1 MATTGVMNGTK
12 LRLYVDLANGTSYT
26 AIGNSTDVTLNFTH
40 SPRETTNQDSGG
52 HATFLEGKRVKT
64 ISFSGLHSE
73 DGTNDFKAWYDN
85 LDGNTYRGQC
95 AVRVATATSGDTT
108 YTYTGWITSLTL
120 NSGGPEANA
129 TFSGE
134 IQVTGQ
140 GATGTV
146 TP

>member
-1 MATTGVMNGTK
+1 MNGTK
-12 LRLYVDLANGTSYT
+12 LRLYVDLANGTTYT
-26 AIGNSTDVTLNFTH
+26 AIGNSTDVSLSFSH

-52 HATFLEGKRVKT
+52 HASFLEGKRVKT

-73 DGTNDFKAWYDN
+73 DGTNDFAAWYAN
-85 LDGNTYRGQC
+85 LDGDTYRGKC
-95 AVRVATATSGDTT
+95 ACRVATATTGDST
-108 YTYTGWITSLTL
+108 YTYTGYLTSLSL
-120 NSGGPEANA
+120 QSGGPEANA

-146 TP
+146 S

>member
-1 MATTGVMNGTK
+1 MNGTK
-12 LRLYVDLANGTSYT
+12 LRLYADTTGGSTYA

-40 SPRETTNQDSGG
+40 SPRETTDQDSGG
-52 HATFLEGKRVKT
+52 HAEFLEGKRVKT

-73 DGTNDFKAWYDN
+73 DGAGDFYAWYTG
-85 LDGNTYRGQC
+85 LDHSTQRGLV
-95 AVRVATATSGDTT
+95 AARVTSATSGDTQ
-108 YTYTGWITSLTL
+108 YTYSGYLTSLTL

-140 GATGTV
+140 GAAATI
-146 TP
+146 